1 VVARQDS
8 KETDDFLEE
17 EDEYEEDEEEE
28 MPTSTPRGK
37 PSHFSM
43 PSVSKISAI
52 PIGTFAG
59 SLDDLVKSGKMIFGN
74 SSSNE
79 PRMGAFT
86 RASGRFQASSPDPED
101 IKLGGVLSALIE
113 ARGMKRHLAAA
124 NEKVALTSSNSV
136 DGGDTIESNQSDAN
150 STPDQIPRRAL
161 IMMVRD
167 YKEIQATGH
176 GSKALQMLH
185 DQVRARRKA
194 GHQVILIGTVSSA
207 DMMPSLSKGGIRSI
221 QGEYEDGMART
232 IIVTPPRGAAHDG
245 ILAEDESRRMRE
257 INMRHLQD
265 IIRRRTPDA
274 AKTAGILSQSDL
286 RLDSSLEFSS
296 GLHESVWSFD
306 RVHRVAVTALGL
318 MGSEDELT
326 ADTIEKALRML
337 DASDEVK
344 FDWASEERQQQK
356 SLEQA
361 GAERPLASAPV
372 AAAKESEDKLKRI
385 RKTCNA
391 HEKKLLS
398 GVINPGT

>member
-1 VVARQDS
+1 
-8 KETDDFLEE
+8 
-17 EDEYEEDEEEE
+17 
-28 MPTSTPRGK
+28 
-37 PSHFSM
+37 
-43 PSVSKISAI
+43 
-52 PIGTFAG
+52 
-59 SLDDLVKSGKMIFGN
+59 
-74 SSSNE
+74 
-79 PRMGAFT
+79 
-86 RASGRFQASSPDPED
+86 
-101 IKLGGVLSALIE
+101 
-113 ARGMKRHLAAA
+113 
-124 NEKVALTSSNSV
+124 
-136 DGGDTIESNQSDAN
+136 
-150 STPDQIPRRAL
+150 
-161 IMMVRD
+161 MMVRD

-194 GHQVILIGTVSSA
+194 GHQVVLIGTVSSA

-232 IIVTPPRGAAHDG
+232 IIVTPPRGAAYDG

-306 RVHRVAVTALGL
+306 RVHRVAVTAFGL

-356 SLEQA
+356 SIEQP
-361 GAERPLASAPV
+361 GAERPLASAP
-372 AAAKESEDKLKRI
+372 ATAAKESEEKLKRI